1 MYFIHSLK
9 SYRKRKTMEFGQF
22 NNEENEN
29 VSMGETDNS
38 SQANEKHNDET
49 TVVMNDN

>member
-1 MYFIHSLK
+1 
-9 SYRKRKTMEFGQF
+9 MEFGQF